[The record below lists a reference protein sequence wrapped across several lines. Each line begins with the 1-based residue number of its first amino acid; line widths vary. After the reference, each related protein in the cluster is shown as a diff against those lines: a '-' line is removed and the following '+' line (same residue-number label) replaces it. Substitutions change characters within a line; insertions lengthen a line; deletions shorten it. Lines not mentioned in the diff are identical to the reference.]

1 MAGNLTPAG
10 AEITRLLHAHADGR
24 SSLNEVMPVV
34 YRELKSIAS
43 AQLRRAGN
51 GARLETTMLVHEAY
65 EKLLKGQPQRANDRR
80 HFFAL
85 AARAMRQIV
94 IDSYRAESA
103 AKRGGTMVPNTLLTS
118 DSIDFETP
126 ENLLRFDQAMQR
138 LAGES
143 EELAELVDL
152 SCFGGL
158 SNAEIAELTG
168 ANVRTVQRKLAR
180 AEAWVTRFLAETAP

>member
-1 MAGNLTPAG
+1 MPGDAKPEQTD
-10 AEITRLLHAHADGR
+10 ITRLLHAHADGR
-24 SSLNEVMPVV
+24 RSLNDVMPVV

-43 AQLRRAGN
+43 AQLRKSGS

-65 EKLLKGQPQRANDRR
+65 EKLLKGQPQQAGDRR
-80 HFFAL
+80 HFYAI
-85 AARAMRQIV
+85 AARAMRQII

-103 AKRGGTMVPNTLLTS
+103 AKRGGISAPKTLLTS
-118 DSIDFETP
+118 DLVESDTP

-143 EELAELVDL
+143 EDLAEIVDL

-158 SNAEIAELTG
+158 TNQQIAELTG
-168 ANVRTVQRKLAR
+168 ANVRTVQRKLKR
-180 AEAWVTRFLAETAP
+180 AQAWIATFLKEAS